1 MAERWKRNNTFVYNL
16 GYHLI
21 WCTKYRRKVLTDDI
35 DEYLK
40 KCLLEKAEQNE
51 WQIEQLEVMP
61 EHVHICIKATPTDSI
76 AYIVAQLKGY
86 SSHKLRE
93 RYPELWKRLPNL
105 WTRSYY
111 VESCGSLSEEN
122 IKKYIENQKRSYN
135 SSHD

>member
-1 MAERWKRNNTFVYNL
+1 MAERWKRNNTCVYNL

-21 WCTKYRRKVLTDDI
+21 WCTKYRRKVLDNGIDI
-35 DEYLK
+35 YLK
-40 KCLLEKAEQNE
+40 ECLLKKAEQNG
-51 WQIEQLEVMP
+51 WQIEEMEIMP
-61 EHVHICIKATPTDSI
+61 EHVHIFIKSTPMDSI

-93 RYPELWKRLPNL
+93 RYPYLWRRLPNL

-111 VESCGSLSEEN
+111 AESCGSLSEEN
-122 IKKYIENQKRSYN
+122 IKKYIENQKRSFN